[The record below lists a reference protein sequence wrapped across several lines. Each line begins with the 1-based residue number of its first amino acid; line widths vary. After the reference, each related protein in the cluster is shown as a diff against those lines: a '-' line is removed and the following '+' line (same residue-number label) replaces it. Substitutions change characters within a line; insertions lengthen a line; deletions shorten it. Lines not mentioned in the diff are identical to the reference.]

1 MWVGIRNRRRYAGG
15 SGRRG
20 RPGHRCGRPLGQR
33 GVSRT
38 AGHYWLKDSGGVR
51 PRPRAPRPALRLS
64 LAEREEISR
73 GLAKKESLT
82 SIAARLGRSVSTVS
96 REVRRNTASAGYRA
110 HQADRMAD
118 ARTRRPRPGKLAST
132 EALRERVEQ
141 GLKAK
146 WSPQQISARLWVDF
160 PDDPTMHVSHE
171 TIYTSLFVQAK
182 GGLPGELTVHLRTRR
197 VRRKAQRRV
206 FVGPRRIA
214 DMRPLH
220 ARPAEIE
227 GRLVIGHWEGDLIVG
242 RKGLSHIRTLVERHS
257 RYVVLLHLPSSRT
270 DDVIEILTWTVTE
283 LPQELRRTLLGP
295 GERDDKARPLH
306 RDRRDPGLLL
316 RAPLAVATGFHREH
330 QRPAPAVLPEGDR
343 PVCPHRCGP
352 PEGRS
357 RAEQPASQG
366 PRMEDSCGGSD
377 KPRCDDCLRP
387 PSLRGQYSGVA
398 DNRRGPAPIVHAL
411 IWRSMTAQGS
421 REMRQATPQIA

>member
-1 MWVGIRNRRRYAGG
+1 
-15 SGRRG
+15 
-20 RPGHRCGRPLGQR
+20 
-33 GVSRT
+33 
-38 AGHYWLKDSGGVR
+38 
-51 PRPRAPRPALRLS
+51 
-64 LAEREEISR
+64 
-73 GLAKKESLT
+73 LAKKESLT

-283 LPQELRRTLLGP
+283 LPQELRRTLTWDQGNEMTKHALFTGTAGIP
-295 GERDDKARPLH
+295 VYFCEPRSPWQRGSIENTN
-306 RDRRDPGLLL
+306 GLLRQCFPKGTDLSVHTAADL
-316 RAPLAVATGFHREH
+316 RRVAQELNS
-330 QRPAPAVLPEGDR
+330 RPRRVLGWRTPAEVLTS
-343 PVCPHRCGP
+343 H
-352 PEGRS
+352 
-357 RAEQPASQG
+357 
-366 PRMEDSCGGSD
+366 
-377 KPRCDDCLRP
+377 
-387 PSLRGQYSGVA
+387 VA
-398 DNRRGPAPIVHAL
+398 
-411 IWRSMTAQGS
+411 MTA
-421 REMRQATPQIA
+421 

>member
-283 LPQELRRTLLGP
+283 LPQELRRTLTWDQGNEMTKHALFTGTAGIP
-295 GERDDKARPLH
+295 VYFCEPRSPWQRGSIENTN
-306 RDRRDPGLLL
+306 GLLRQCFPKGTDLSVHTAADL
-316 RAPLAVATGFHREH
+316 RRVAQELNS
-330 QRPAPAVLPEGDR
+330 RPRRVLGWRTPAEVLTS
-343 PVCPHRCGP
+343 H
-352 PEGRS
+352 
-357 RAEQPASQG
+357 
-366 PRMEDSCGGSD
+366 
-377 KPRCDDCLRP
+377 
-387 PSLRGQYSGVA
+387 VA
-398 DNRRGPAPIVHAL
+398 
-411 IWRSMTAQGS
+411 MTA
-421 REMRQATPQIA
+421 

>member
-1 MWVGIRNRRRYAGG
+1 M
-15 SGRRG
+15 GRHPKSAEVRG
-20 RPGHRCGRPLGQR
+20 RFWTARASGATLREAARAA

-96 REVRRNTASAGYRA
+96 REVRRHTASAGYRA

-220 ARPAEIE
+220 ARPAEVE

-242 RKGLSHIRTLVERHS
+242 RKGLSHIGTLVERHS
-257 RYVVLLHLPSSRT
+257 RYVVLLLP
-270 DDVIEILTWTVTE
+270 E
-283 LPQELRRTLLGP
+283 LSDRR
-295 GERDDKARPLH
+295 RH
-306 RDRRDPGLLL
+306 RDPHLD
-316 RAPLAVATGFHREH
+316 
-330 QRPAPAVLPEGDR
+330 GDR
-343 PVCPHRCGP
+343 AAAGA
-352 PEGRS
+352 PEDAPGT
-357 RAEQPASQG
+357 
-366 PRMEDSCGGSD
+366 
-377 KPRCDDCLRP
+377 
-387 PSLRGQYSGVA
+387 RGT
-398 DNRRGPAPIVHAL
+398 R
-411 IWRSMTAQGS
+411 
-421 REMRQATPQIA
+421 